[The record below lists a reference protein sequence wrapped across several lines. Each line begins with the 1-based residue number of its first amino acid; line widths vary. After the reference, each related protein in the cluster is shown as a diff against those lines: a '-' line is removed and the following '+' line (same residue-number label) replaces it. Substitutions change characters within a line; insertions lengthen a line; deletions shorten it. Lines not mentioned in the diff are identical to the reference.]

1 MRSNNTNPL
10 CRQSTSLMLL
20 RNLPLFLLPDVCF
33 VTHVFLHSRTF
44 ISIKYILYFFYIYIW
59 EIAAPSWPLPLFS
72 LTLSAPFEA
81 RREKKQ
87 NEKRVNKLRKWLRW
101 IDGGEFIN
109 VEPSQSCK
117 ATWVS
122 VWSCQSGCAWT
133 LPENSLAQN
142 CRSLLSPPGSLRSW
156 SEPRRLFSPSR
167 GAVA

>member
-10 CRQSTSLMLL
+10 CLQSTSLMLL

-33 VTHVFLHSRTF
+33 VTHVFRHSRTF
-44 ISIKYILYFFYIYIW
+44 ISIKYISYFFISI
-59 EIAAPSWPLPLFS
+59 SGKLLLPADLC
-72 LTLSAPFEA
+72 LCSASRCRPRLRQEE
-81 RREKKQ
+81 EKNKTK
-87 NEKRVNKLRKWLRW
+87 KRVNKLRKWLRW

-117 ATWVS
+117 DTWVS

>member
-1 MRSNNTNPL
+1 MRSNDTNPL

-20 RNLPLFLLPDVCF
+20 RNLPLFPLPDVCF
-33 VTHVFLHSRTF
+33 VTHVFLHRRTF
-44 ISIKYILYFFYIYIW
+44 ISIKYILYD
-59 EIAAPSWPLPLFS
+59 LCLC
-72 LTLSAPFEA
+72 SASRCRPRLRPEE
-81 RREKKQ
+81 EKNRTK
-87 NEKRVNKLRKWLRW
+87 KRVNKVRKWLGW

-117 ATWVS
+117 DTRVS
-122 VWSCQSGCAWT
+122 VWPCQSGCAWT